1 MCCSPWGHRVGHNRE
16 TEQLLLPPPKLVMG
30 LRKAPPLLCLSS
42 FRLVDT
48 TGGNLAWATSPALLA
63 CSLLLLLLG
72 GFCHLELILFLP
84 SALWGRR
91 SGFSHLKYPHLRVQ
105 MLPVS
110 TSPKACRARSL
121 LPRMPFSG
129 HHGNHSGL
137 PSGFHPLVFSVW
149 LRGSGK
155 GEGGQATQS
164 LEVMAMNF
172 QEVRRGPAGGR
183 VVPQGR
189 GGGEGKGRALT
200 SDPSTQN
207 VTLAMAVFTILAS
220 IYFFNKVSGKGVEVA
235 G

>member
-1 MCCSPWGHRVGHNRE
+1 MLQSMGSQRVGHNRE

-110 TSPKACRARSL
+110 ISPKACRARSL
-121 LPRMPFSG
+121 LPRMPFCLTHILIPRDPQTLGLTRFTQGTYFKCISSSFPWQSSG
-129 HHGNHSGL
+129 
-137 PSGFHPLVFSVW
+137 
-149 LRGSGK
+149 
-155 GEGGQATQS
+155 
-164 LEVMAMNF
+164 
-172 QEVRRGPAGGR
+172 
-183 VVPQGR
+183 
-189 GGGEGKGRALT
+189 
-200 SDPSTQN
+200 
-207 VTLAMAVFTILAS
+207 
-220 IYFFNKVSGKGVEVA
+220 
-235 G
+235 